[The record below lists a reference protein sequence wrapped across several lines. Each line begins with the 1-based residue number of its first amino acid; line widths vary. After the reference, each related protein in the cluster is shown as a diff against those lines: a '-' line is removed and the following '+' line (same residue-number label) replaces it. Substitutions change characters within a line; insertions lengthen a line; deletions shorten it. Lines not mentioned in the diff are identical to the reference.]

1 MKRRAALA
9 WEFPVLV
16 EAHTAAHVAA
26 VLAATASAI
35 RLHPAV
41 QAPASQEAAGL
52 AEEEAE
58 AAVLVAVVALVAAAD
73 DTDSKNTF
81 SNTKSQPDD
90 DSV

>member
-9 WEFPVLV
+9 WEVPVLV
-16 EAHTAAHVAA
+16 EAHTAAHAAA

-52 AEEEAE
+52 VEEAE

-81 SNTKSQPDD
+81 SNRKSQPDD

>member
-1 MKRRAALA
+1 M
-9 WEFPVLV
+9 
-16 EAHTAAHVAA
+16 EAHTAAHAA
-26 VLAATASAI
+26 AGLAATASAI

-41 QAPASQEAAGL
+41 QASVSQEAAGL

-81 SNTKSQPDD
+81 SNRKSQPDD